1 MLTGILVPISFFA
14 LVLGIIYLSIRKKE
28 RMAMIEK
35 GIDTAIFV
43 THKKQSFPS
52 LKWGMFL
59 IGLGIGLII
68 ANLLVSNYIMDEQ
81 VAYFSMIFLF
91 GGLALVISYFV
102 GKKLSE
108 KEEQG

>member
-35 GIDTAIFV
+35 GIDPAIFV